1 MKVPVTRKTGVALNL
16 LGFYFACRPVMKIQ
30 VGYELIY
37 NCFQP
42 TPMIL
47 LLNIHYSRASDILIP
62 DYVTTDPSVPVSGY
76 RDGFGNWCTR
86 IVAPPDRIR
95 ISSRGI
101 VRDTGEPDLVVQSAP
116 QHAVE
121 DLPEET
127 LVYLLGSRYCE
138 SDLLSQ
144 AAWNQF
150 GGTAPGWPRVQAI
163 CDYVHNHIVFGYQDA
178 RPTKTAWEAFNERRG
193 VCRDYAHLAIAFCRA
208 MNIPARYCT
217 GYLGDMGMPPPY
229 GVMDF
234 AAWFEAYIGGHWYTF
249 DPRNN
254 MPRIGRV
261 LIAQGRD
268 AADVA
273 IATTFGP
280 NILESFTVWTDEI
293 GEDGAV
299 IPPRY

>member
-1 MKVPVTRKTGVALNL
+1 
-16 LGFYFACRPVMKIQ
+16 MKIQ

-47 LLNIHYSRASDILIP
+47 MENIHYSRASDILIP

-95 ISSRGI
+95 IGGRGI
-101 VRDTGEPDLVVQSAP
+101 IRDTGEPDVVVQSAP

-150 GGTAPGWPRVQAI
+150 GGTAPGWARVQAI
-163 CDYVHNHIVFGYQDA
+163 CDYVHNHIVFNYQDA
-178 RPTKTAWEAFNERRG
+178 RPTKTAWEAYNERRG
-193 VCRDYAHLAIAFCRA
+193 VCRDYAHLAISFCRA

-229 GVMDF
+229 AVMDF
-234 AAWFEAYIGGHWYTF
+234 AAWFEAYIGGRWHTF

-293 GEDGAV
+293 DEDGNV
-299 IPPRY
+299 LPPIH